1 MYLVYSQRVSR
12 LDTLLLPHTSADVLS
27 RMILSLTAFS
37 AVLSRVEC
45 ETAPKSRINAPVA
58 ETATHALSAPLA
70 ETADDAFW
78 NTAIET
84 ARASKLPDSNAYRSD
99 CAAAVA
105 TSRTTQYPFIAVAVI
120 KNRCGTTRATTN
132 PAPAANAKTV
142 RTAIGKEKGQSRYFV
157 MCIRDWVVP

>member
-45 ETAPKSRINAPVA
+45 ETAPKSRINAAVA

-78 NTAIET
+78 NTPIET
-84 ARASKLPDSNAYRSD
+84 ARASKLPD
-99 CAAAVA
+99 
-105 TSRTTQYPFIAVAVI
+105 
-120 KNRCGTTRATTN
+120 
-132 PAPAANAKTV
+132 
-142 RTAIGKEKGQSRYFV
+142 
-157 MCIRDWVVP
+157 